1 MTVLYGDYEC
11 RKCNKEQKV
20 MHEINDGNDH
30 LVMPGDKAEVT
41 KEFEYKCEMCGQEDS
56 VFVLIKEESFVGF
69 INVDQKD
76 EAVNWN
82 IPSKEEVLKKWAG
95 EKSNVFNSS
104 VDFKEQPF
112 EIGQEV
118 TMGTEEFTIKKVYRM
133 EWVEKDMDKRL
144 EFPRPE
150 TYWYEVSTSNGRI
163 LWMKVE
169 SWDENN
175 VFVSESGIVVS
186 DKNEVIEDISDNPEK
201 VKLVYESEWFG
212 GREIE
217 AYQYIN
223 GIRILV
229 TNYKKQIEMDI
240 FEDTFESAMNMIE
253 ENMELGVFNE

>member
-1 MTVLYGDYEC
+1 
-11 RKCNKEQKV
+11 
-20 MHEINDGNDH
+20 MHEINDGNER
-30 LVMPGDKAEVT
+30 LIMPGDKAGAI
-41 KEFEYKCEMCGQEDS
+41 KEFNYRCEMCGQEDR
-56 VFVLIKEESFVGF
+56 VFVFVKKGAFVGF
-69 INVDQKD
+69 INMDQKD
-76 EAVNWN
+76 EAANWS

-95 EKSNVFNSS
+95 EKSIVFNSS

-112 EIGQEV
+112 EVGQEV
-118 TMGTEEFTIKKVYRM
+118 TMGAEEFTIKKVYRM
-133 EWVEKDMDKRL
+133 EWVEKDIDKRV

-150 TYWYEVSTSNGRI
+150 TYWYEVSTTNGRI

-186 DKNEVIEDISDNPEK
+186 DTNDVIEDISDNPEK
-201 VKLVYESEWFG
+201 VKMVYESEWFG
-212 GREIE
+212 GREIQ

-240 FEDTFESAMNMIE
+240 FEDTFDGAMNIVE